1 MSPPRARPI
10 RRQAE
15 RSDVAA
21 EGSAPVPAARRSRQ
35 NPGGA
40 VAQAMIALLQNAGA
54 WPFPLLS
61 ILILIVMGSILEGA
75 AAQEPGQIAHGRDSI
90 CALRQA
96 GRPNA

>member
-1 MSPPRARPI
+1 
-10 RRQAE
+10 
-15 RSDVAA
+15 
-21 EGSAPVPAARRSRQ
+21 
-35 NPGGA
+35 
-40 VAQAMIALLQNAGA
+40 MIALLQNAGA